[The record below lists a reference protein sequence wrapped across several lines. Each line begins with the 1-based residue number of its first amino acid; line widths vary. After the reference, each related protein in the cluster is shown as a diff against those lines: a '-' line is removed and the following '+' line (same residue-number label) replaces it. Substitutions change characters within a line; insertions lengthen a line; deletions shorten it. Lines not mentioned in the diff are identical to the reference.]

1 MVSSEQEK
9 VFWVLDL
16 VAEEENNR
24 FDGLFPA
31 VNVVAEEEVVGFRR
45 ETTILKDSKQIIV
58 LAMDV
63 T

>member
-1 MVSSEQEK
+1 VISSQQEK
-9 VFWVLDL
+9 VFRVLDL
-16 VAEEENNR
+16 VAEEKNNR

>member
-1 MVSSEQEK
+1 MISSQQEK
-9 VFWVLDL
+9 VFRVLDL
-16 VAEEENNR
+16 VAEEKNNR